1 MKIQTTN
8 SRNIRKLTTATCL
21 LFSFSVLLS
30 MTLQNTV
37 TYSFN
42 NPVDFAIPDTILP
55 DSSAITD
62 TVNVTAIY
70 SVSDTA
76 EIFTDGLDSII
87 FLQED
92 TTLYFAQQD
101 TTQTYILGEVAEGV
115 VFNKP
120 NDTLAYYYV
129 TDTAA
134 YFIPENDTSAYQL
147 FPLDSTTLVEGR
159 VNTEELN
166 LLTLTM
172 KLGIPISTIDLGG
185 NPKWFNKN
193 LLGINTSGM
202 FDQSTLPNE
211 LGVTTW
217 SPTTELQWDWLSDL
231 QPEVLRF
238 PHGSLNKFMHILH
251 TIPSL
256 DDGDPLT
263 NVKSTGYGY
272 DFDEILRYFDL
283 SDGIINCPDP
293 VATLLTQNYVA
304 NWPNWITWMQD
315 DATHQLAHLFDNY
328 IGKYNDQLTAT
339 TNYLDD
345 FLRLILKIQTA
356 HPEHKVNVVLCL
368 NILSEPA
375 PECVAIVQYMM
386 DFAQNGIVA
395 LTPDQIAGIELGSE
409 VGTCPFSYFLDIH
422 SFDDAGDGNYW
433 DYINGDIYTD
443 ATQQANLETLLG
455 AAMNEEDG
463 SGNNVGHDYITAFK
477 GSADPDIYNLK
488 LGVPAGPITG
498 IAMAVPDDP
507 AGEYGFGPL
516 EDLCP
521 TDVEWNPSVR
531 DHYNDVEGLTG
542 RKKFDAVILHTYY
555 MSDAAFLSDGWAIPS
570 RWSDI
575 LNNNLCDAGY
585 PSIGLPGS
593 CTLDPLGCD
602 DPPTD
607 KWFYNSYDTR
617 LQDAYDKISGIWQ
630 DMSGREHANY
640 YDFITTYYNEALTA
654 YSDIFDFNLT
664 PGIDGKELWVTEWN
678 VNVGRGASD
687 REYVCSNGYMQGF
700 IDFEWVLKNIR
711 VNFNTQY
718 ANNFFTLAT
727 IQNFAGGSDGDLLT
741 LTRGDNELIYDG
753 ITDVVGEGFEYYHG
767 KNYYRK
773 RIIYHAFDL
782 LSEISKNDLNY
793 LPSNH
798 LIPVG
803 SGSGTPEIPVTV
815 FIDHPKTYL
824 YIYVSNR
831 TDKAHCYTLNKTRL
845 EDALGYLIYFDEP
858 PVVYGVDAQQLYSTA
873 GLGNTFEINT
883 CYNDDYP
890 INLHEDDVVGGES
903 HNIGLI
909 TEPDPYSWLP
919 QYHFTVPA
927 RSFGYAKIH
936 LWHVIIHKDADS
948 INLSNGHECMLYPNP
963 ANSAFY
969 IEFTSDLNSNG
980 NLTVEI
986 YSLSGEY
993 ISSQLIGEHQP
1004 VNIASLP
1011 VGLYL
1016 VKIRTDTGFEIN
1028 KTLVKS

>member
-1 MKIQTTN
+1 MKIQATN
-8 SRNIRKLTTATCL
+8 SQNIRKLTSATCL
-21 LFSFSVLLS
+21 LFAFSVLLS
-30 MTLQNTV
+30 MTLKNTA
-37 TYSFN
+37 TFNFYSSVGFTL
-42 NPVDFAIPDTILP
+42 PDTILP

-76 EIFTDGLDSII
+76 GIFSDGLDSII

-92 TTLYFAQQD
+92 TTQYFAQQD
-101 TTQTYILGEVAEGV
+101 TTQTYILGDIAEGV

-120 NDTLAYYYV
+120 NDTSAYYYV

-147 FPLDSTTLVEGR
+147 FPLDSTMLADGR
-159 VNTEELN
+159 VNIEELN

-172 KLGIPISTIDLGG
+172 KLGSQISTIDLGG

-211 LGVTTW
+211 LGVTDW

-263 NVKSTGYGY
+263 NIKSTGYGY
-272 DFDEILRYFDL
+272 DFDEIRRYFDL
-283 SDGIINCPDP
+283 SDGVINCPDD
-293 VATLLTQNYVA
+293 VATLLTQNYDA
-304 NWPNWITWMQD
+304 NWPTWITWMQD

-356 HPEHKVNVVLCL
+356 HPDHKVKVVLCL

-422 SFDDAGDGNYW
+422 SFDDIGDGNYW
-433 DYINGDIYTD
+433 NYINGDIYTD
-443 ATQQANLETLLG
+443 ATQQANLEAILG
-455 AAMNEEDG
+455 TAMNEEDG
-463 SGNNVGHDYITAFK
+463 GGNNIGHDYITAFK
-477 GSADPDIYNLK
+477 GSANPDIYNLK
-488 LGVPAGPITG
+488 LEIPAGPITG

-521 TDVEWNPSVR
+521 TDVEWNPSIR
-531 DHYNDVEGLTG
+531 DHYNDLEGLTG

-555 MSDAAFLSDGWAIPS
+555 MSDAGFFVDGVPYLGWGK
-570 RWSDI
+570 I
-575 LNNNLCDAGY
+575 LNDNLCEAMYPAAGT
-585 PSIGLPGS
+585 PPLPCISES
-593 CTLDPLGCD
+593 CNTPL
-602 DPPTD
+602 TD
-607 KWFYNSYDTR
+607 KWDYASYDPR
-617 LQDAYDKISGIWQ
+617 LESCFDRISGIYTV
-630 DMSGREHANY
+630 GGIREPTNF
-640 YDFITTYYNEALTA
+640 YDFITTYYNEALIA
-654 YSDIFDFNLT
+654 YSDIFDFDLT

-678 VNVGRGASD
+678 VNVGRGATD

-700 IDFEWVLKNIR
+700 LDFECVLKNIR
-711 VNFNTQY
+711 INFNTLY

-727 IQNFAGGSDGDLLT
+727 IQNYAGGSDGDLLT
-741 LTRGDNELIYDG
+741 LTRGDNELMYDG

-773 RIIYHAFDL
+773 RIIYHAFNL

-803 SGSGTPEIPVTV
+803 SGSGSPEIPVTV
-815 FIDHPKTYL
+815 FINHTKTYL

-845 EDALGYLIYFDEP
+845 EDALGYPIYFDEP

-873 GLGNTFEINT
+873 GLANTFEINT

-909 TEPDPYSWLP
+909 TETDPFSWLP

-936 LWHVIIHKDADS
+936 LWHVIIHKDADTSGLS
-948 INLSNGHECMLYPNP
+948 IIPDCTLYPNP
-963 ANSAFY
+963 ATSALY
-969 IEFTSDLNSNG
+969 IEFTSDLNSNE
-980 NLTVEI
+980 NLNVEI
-986 YSLSGEY
+986 YSLSGEL
-993 ISSQLIGEHQP
+993 ISTQLVVEHQP
-1004 VNIASLP
+1004 VNISTLP
-1011 VGLYL
+1011 SGLYL
-1016 VKIRTDTGFEIN
+1016 TKIRTDAGFEII
-1028 KTLVKS
+1028 KSFIKS